1 MGIFHIVNKSPF
13 THGTLESCLSVC
25 AADDSVLLYEDG
37 VLGAIGHAPST
48 ESLQRQMESGVKVY
62 ALINDIK
69 ARGLQERLLPDI
81 ICIDYVGFVQLS
93 IDHPCV
99 QSWY

>member
-13 THGTLESCLSVC
+13 THGAFKSCLSVC
-25 AADDSVLLYEDG
+25 SPHDAILLYEDG
-37 VLGAIGHAPST
+37 VLGAIEHAPST
-48 ESLQRQMESGVKVY
+48 ENLQKQMKSGLKVY
-62 ALINDIK
+62 ALINDVK
-69 ARGLQERLLPDI
+69 ARGLQEKLLPGI
-81 ICIDYVGFVQLS
+81 VCTDYVGFVQLS

>member
-13 THGTLESCLSVC
+13 AHGALESCLSVC
-25 AADDSVLLYEDG
+25 APDDSVLLYEDG
-37 VLGAIGHAPST
+37 VLGAIGHAPLT
-48 ESLQRQMESGVKVY
+48 ETLQKQMKRGLRVY
-62 ALINDIK
+62 ALVNDVN
-69 ARGLQERLLPDI
+69 ARGLQEKLMPGI
-81 ICIDYVGFVQLS
+81 VCTDYAGFVQLS